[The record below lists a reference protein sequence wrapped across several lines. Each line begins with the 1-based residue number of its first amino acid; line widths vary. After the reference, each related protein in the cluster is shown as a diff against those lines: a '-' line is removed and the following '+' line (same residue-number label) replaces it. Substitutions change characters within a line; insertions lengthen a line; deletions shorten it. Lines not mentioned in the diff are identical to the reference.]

1 MSWPAAGLSSFIVYK
16 LTGIT
21 YFQVVGT
28 NSSSGNV
35 GHSGPEGSRFEPG
48 HVNSRFFKGR
58 GRHLHFFLLL
68 PNDTGAPC
76 LGGIHIE
83 PSFKLTKVQCTET
96 WVSPRLRAVPAVTA
110 HAGQRIVEA

>member
-1 MSWPAAGLSSFIVYK
+1 MTLNQFKCELPRTELVATGRSATVMACSWPFKFIVYK

-21 YFQVVGT
+21 FFHVVGT

-48 HVNSRFFKGR
+48 HVKISFFKGH
-58 GRHLHFFLLL
+58 GRHVHFFLLL

-76 LGGIHIE
+76 LGGIHIVH
-83 PSFKLTKVQCTET
+83 SLH
-96 WVSPRLRAVPAVTA
+96 R
-110 HAGQRIVEA
+110 

>member
-1 MSWPAAGLSSFIVYK
+1 MSWPAAGLSSFVVYK
-16 LTGIT
+16 LTGIA

-48 HVNSRFFKGR
+48 HVKSSFFNGH
-58 GRHLHFFLLL
+58 GRHVHFFLLL

-76 LGGIHIE
+76 LGGIHLAT
-83 PSFKLTKVQCTET
+83 SLN
-96 WVSPRLRAVPAVTA
+96 
-110 HAGQRIVEA
+110 

>member
-35 GHSGPEGSRFEPG
+35 GHSGLEGSRFKPG

-58 GRHLHFFLLL
+58 GRPVHFFLLL

-76 LGGIHIE
+76 LGGNECLNIQYFH
-83 PSFKLTKVQCTET
+83 
-96 WVSPRLRAVPAVTA
+96 
-110 HAGQRIVEA
+110 

>member
-1 MSWPAAGLSSFIVYK
+1 MSWPAAGRSSFIVYK
-16 LTGIT
+16 LTGIL

-48 HVNSRFFKGR
+48 HVKSSFFKAH
-58 GRHLHFFLLL
+58 GRHVHFFLLR

-76 LGGIHIE
+76 LGGIHSG
-83 PSFKLTKVQCTET
+83 PSLN
-96 WVSPRLRAVPAVTA
+96 
-110 HAGQRIVEA
+110 